1 MEKWP
6 ISAFLPDGSIREEL
20 IEDTMVKIA
29 SDILHGDKPFVSG
42 DTVSSAVRIYTS
54 TLQRS
59 ILSSLLIS
67 EDCDIEDMSKIT
79 GISEETIEAFSYLF
93 FRVNFAFSSKIDKI
107 DYIET
112 GIRYF
117 SDEND
122 DESLNL
128 FLLMRWTVSLGKEF
142 VIWKYRLLPVEYS
155 ADRLY
160 SVVMKEAFFYHKEK
174 SMGNVD
180 ISLTEYL
187 RSANT
192 LLSSVKNSTTIKTT
206 SEDDAGLEILDQL
219 GIIVVEKEAPIITL
233 DEISGVSFINNALTQ
248 ETT

>member
-20 IEDTMVKIA
+20 IDDELVKVA
-29 SDILHGDKPFVSG
+29 SDILQGDKPFISG
-42 DTVSSAVRIYTS
+42 DATSSAVRIYTS

-67 EDCDIEDMSKIT
+67 EDCNIEDMSKIT
-79 GISEETIEAFSYLF
+79 GIDEEIIEVFSHIF

-112 GIRYF
+112 GIKYF
-117 SDEND
+117 SDENN

-142 VIWKYRLLPVEYS
+142 IIWKYRLLPVEYS

-192 LLSSVKNSTTIKTT
+192 LLSSVRNSTAVKTT

-219 GIIVVEKEAPIITL
+219 GIIVVEKEAPVITL
-233 DEISGVSFINNALTQ
+233 DEIKGIDFINNATIQ